1 MMANFNFSKI
11 SELIEKFFVTD
22 KEDKKIKIVITLGLV
37 GIFLIFMSNFWN
49 VEGKK
54 NSDVKSLKNKISDEV
69 KQEKLQKNLENIV
82 SAIHGAGKAKV
93 LVTFESSSQTVY
105 AVEEKKNK
113 ETSEDK
119 SDGEITRKKESDDC
133 EKKYIT
139 VKDSDGVER
148 ALAVTEIEPKVK
160 GVIIICPGG
169 DDMLVKSRIISAI
182 TTSLN
187 ISKKQVCVTKSR

>member
-1 MMANFNFSKI
+1 MSAFNFSKVN
-11 SELIEKFFVTD
+11 ELIEKFFAND
-22 KEDKKIKIVITLGLV
+22 KEDKKIKIVVILGLL
-37 GIFLIFMSNFWN
+37 GIFLIFISNFLN
-49 VEGKK
+49 FEGKK
-54 NSDVKSLKNKISDEV
+54 NSNLKSCEKVSDEI
-69 KQEKLQKNLENIV
+69 KQERLQKNLENIV
-82 SAIHGAGKAKV
+82 SSIHGAGKARV
-93 LVTFESSSQTVY
+93 LITFESSSQTVY